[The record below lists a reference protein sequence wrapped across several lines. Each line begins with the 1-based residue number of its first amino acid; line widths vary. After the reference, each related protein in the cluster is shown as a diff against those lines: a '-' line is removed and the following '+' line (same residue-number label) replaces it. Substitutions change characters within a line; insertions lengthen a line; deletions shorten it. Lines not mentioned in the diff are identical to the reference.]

1 LILIEN
7 ILNDQIKKY
16 VETMI
21 DLKKLNWGKGISFWM
36 LHLNWYEKKKNW
48 NLKKSFDTGK

>member
-1 LILIEN
+1 LINKSQEKYGKLKLILIEN

-21 DLKKLNWGKGISFWM
+21 DLKKLN
-36 LHLNWYEKKKNW
+36 
-48 NLKKSFDTGK
+48 